1 MMTKLFTFLLAAAAL
16 GAPAAFAKDKP
27 DDAPAEFSHVSC
39 TGGENEIR
47 VTITGIKKP
56 QGLITAD
63 LFPNRQEGFLRGRGR
78 IKQVKF
84 AAKAPRTVFC
94 LTAPESGMFAMSAY
108 HDRNANGKFDKTG
121 LGLPAEPW
129 GISNNPGAAL
139 GPPPVEKAI
148 FEVLESGAAVE
159 IKLN

>member
-1 MMTKLFTFLLAAAAL
+1 MIAMGPALASEN
-16 GAPAAFAKDKP
+16 
-27 DDAPAEFSHVSC
+27 DAEPSAIDHVSC
-39 TGGENEIR
+39 NGAAYEIT
-47 VTITGIKKP
+47 VIIKGVKKA
-56 QGLITAD
+56 QGLVTVD
-63 LFPNRQEGFLRGRGR
+63 LFANEQEGFLRGRGR

-84 AAKAPRTVFC
+84 AAKMPQTAFC
-94 LTAPESGMFAMSAY
+94 LSAPEPGFWAMSAY

-129 GISNNPGAAL
+129 GISNNPGAAF

-148 FEVLESGAAVE
+148 FEVTETGATVE